1 VLVYLQPQYQSA
13 IGLRA
18 ELAREWQMIAP
29 DKTCVIEGR
38 LPGIK
43 DLD

>member
-1 VLVYLQPQYQSA
+1 M
-13 IGLRA
+13 GLRA
-18 ELAREWQMIAP
+18 ELARERQMIVLE
-29 DKTCVIEGR
+29 KTCVIEGR